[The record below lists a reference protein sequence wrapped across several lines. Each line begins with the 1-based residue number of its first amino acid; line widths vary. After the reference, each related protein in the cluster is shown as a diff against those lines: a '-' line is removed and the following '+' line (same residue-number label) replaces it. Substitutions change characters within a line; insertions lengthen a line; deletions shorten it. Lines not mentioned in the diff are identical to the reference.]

1 MAAEDEEPAACE
13 VEGEEAT
20 AESRG
25 YATVEDEAENLI
37 GLDEAAENDPL
48 QHYVVL
54 QNQVRRLQEDQGR
67 IERREAKARQA
78 RGDQGVV
85 AEMQVTAAREACH
98 GHTLEL
104 REVCRRLSDR
114 HERAVEAELQL
125 LEGARESDSSVLCV
139 QSGALLSM
147 FVPESWCLCFT
158 EFFFGDCLPFD
169 KSRPVRLPPQTLME
183 CLLRRE
189 ELEYA
194 LEEDE
199 EVYVA
204 VAGSRWDNPEVTAMF
219 ADTIRR
225 QKLLM
230 ATKMNFLSHA
240 SFRLDLQAIA
250 AAKPEDF
257 LQLQRYATLDRGMQV
272 RQRRWH
278 GAKSWWCGLILIM
291 GPNLGVVVG
300 FFFGH
305 FPNSVN
311 LFVSTRRQVSPF
323 VFNFVFRHPCMAGQ
337 CGHEGIEAF
346 ADKHSSR
353 TTDRRVQNEIT
364 TLWSCHGCHIWSF
377 EIFHDVQLCRH
388 LHAAHLGSF

>member
-25 YATVEDEAENLI
+25 CAAVEDEAENLI

-98 GHTLEL
+98 GHALEL

-125 LEGARESDSSVLCV
+125 LEGTRESDSRVLCV

-169 KSRPVRLPPQTLME
+169 KSRPMRLPPQTLMA

-194 LEEDE
+194 LEDDE

-204 VAGSRWDNPEVTAMF
+204 LASSRWDNPEVTAMF

-257 LQLQRYATLDRGMQV
+257 VQLQRYATLGQAYASTADKVTRGQ
-272 RQRRWH
+272 
-278 GAKSWWCGLILIM
+278 ILVLWFDIF
-291 GPNLGVVVG
+291 LFCRVTK
-300 FFFGH
+300 
-305 FPNSVN
+305 SVN
-311 LFVSTRRQVSPF
+311 LFVLTCHHQSQFAFSLFSHIRVWQDNSAMKALKHLLTSTAVVPLTEG
-323 VFNFVFRHPCMAGQ
+323 NKMKLRHF
-337 CGHEGIEAF
+337 GH
-346 ADKHSSR
+346 
-353 TTDRRVQNEIT
+353 
-364 TLWSCHGCHIWSF
+364 CPGCHIWTF
-377 EIFHDVQLCRH
+377 EIIHDV
-388 LHAAHLGSF
+388 

>member
-13 VEGEEAT
+13 VEGEEGS
-20 AESRG
+20 AERG
-25 YATVEDEAENLI
+25 KCTVEDEAENLI

-48 QHYVVL
+48 QQYVVM
-54 QNQVRRLQEDQGR
+54 QNQVRRLQEDQSR
-67 IERREAKARQA
+67 IERREAKARKTQ
-78 RGDQGVV
+78 GDQGVV

-98 GHTLEL
+98 GHALEL

-125 LEGARESDSSVLCV
+125 LEGTRESDSRVLCI

-147 FVPESWCLCFT
+147 FAPESWRLCFT

-194 LEEDE
+194 LEDDE

-219 ADTIRR
+219 ADTICR

-250 AAKPEDF
+250 CAKPEDF
-257 LQLQRYATLDRGMQV
+257 LQVQRYATL
-272 RQRRWH
+272 
-278 GAKSWWCGLILIM
+278 
-291 GPNLGVVVG
+291 
-300 FFFGH
+300 GH
-305 FPNSVN
+305 A
-311 LFVSTRRQVSPF
+311 ST
-323 VFNFVFRHPCMAGQ
+323 
-337 CGHEGIEAF
+337 
-346 ADKHSSR
+346 ADKVAR
-353 TTDRRVQNEIT
+353 GQIYVLWFDINYGANFPRR
-364 TLWSCHGCHIWSF
+364 F
-377 EIFHDVQLCRH
+377 
-388 LHAAHLGSF
+388 

>member
-1 MAAEDEEPAACE
+1 M
-13 VEGEEAT
+13 EGEEAT

-25 YATVEDEAENLI
+25 SATVEDEAENLI

-98 GHTLEL
+98 GHALEL

-125 LEGARESDSSVLCV
+125 LEGPRESDSRVLCV

-169 KSRPVRLPPQTLME
+169 KSRPVRLPPQTLMA

-194 LEEDE
+194 LEDDE
-199 EVYVA
+199 EVFA
-204 VAGSRWDNPEVTAMF
+204 AMATSRWDNPEVTAMF

-257 LQLQRYATLDRGMQV
+257 VQLQRYATLGQAYASSADKVTRGQ
-272 RQRRWH
+272 
-278 GAKSWWCGLILIM
+278 ILVLWFDM
-291 GPNLGVVVG
+291 CCLSR
-300 FFFGH
+300 H
-305 FPNSVN
+305 
-311 LFVSTRRQVSPF
+311 QVSMF
-323 VFNFVFRHPCMAGQ
+323 VLPYFQISVCFDMSPRQSICF
-337 CGHEGIEAF
+337 
-346 ADKHSSR
+346 
-353 TTDRRVQNEIT
+353 
-364 TLWSCHGCHIWSF
+364 
-377 EIFHDVQLCRH
+377 
-388 LHAAHLGSF
+388 

>member
-1 MAAEDEEPAACE
+1 MVLSAEDEEPAAWE
-13 VEGEEAT
+13 VEGEETTADSRGGAT
-20 AESRG
+20 A
-25 YATVEDEAENLI
+25 EDEAENLI

-48 QHYVVL
+48 QQHYVVL
-54 QNQVRRLQEDQGR
+54 QNQVRRLQEDQSR
-67 IERREAKARQA
+67 IERRETKARKAQ
-78 RGDQGVV
+78 GEQGVV

-98 GHTLEL
+98 GHALEL
-104 REVCRRLSDR
+104 REVCRRLADR

-125 LEGARESDSSVLCV
+125 LEGTRESDSRVLVV

-169 KSRPVRLPPQTLME
+169 KSRPTRLPPQTLMA

-194 LEEDE
+194 LEDDE

-230 ATKMNFLSHA
+230 ATKMNFLTHS
-240 SFRLDLQAIA
+240 SFKLDLQAIA

-257 LQLQRYATLDRGMQV
+257 LHLQRYSTL
-272 RQRRWH
+272 
-278 GAKSWWCGLILIM
+278 
-291 GPNLGVVVG
+291 
-300 FFFGH
+300 
-305 FPNSVN
+305 
-311 LFVSTRRQVSPF
+311 
-323 VFNFVFRHPCMAGQ
+323 GQ
-337 CGHEGIEAF
+337 AY
-346 ADKHSSR
+346 AS
-353 TTDRRVQNEIT
+353 TTDKATQWCI
-364 TLWSCHGCHIWSF
+364 LLFSF
-377 EIFHDVQLCRH
+377 HFFDTISTAQGGGVSFKNIGNMLSETYCDVVRCK
-388 LHAAHLGSF
+388 

>member
-1 MAAEDEEPAACE
+1 M
-13 VEGEEAT
+13 
-20 AESRG
+20 
-25 YATVEDEAENLI
+25 EDEAENLI

-85 AEMQVTAAREACH
+85 ADMQVTAAREACH
-98 GHTLEL
+98 GHALEL

-125 LEGARESDSSVLCV
+125 LEGTRESDSRVLCV

-169 KSRPVRLPPQTLME
+169 KSRPVRLPPQTLMT

-194 LEEDE
+194 LEDDE
-199 EVYVA
+199 EVFA
-204 VAGSRWDNPEVTAMF
+204 AMATSRWDNPEVTAMF

-257 LQLQRYATLDRGMQV
+257 LQLQRYATLGQAYASTADKVARGQILV
-272 RQRRWH
+272 LWFDINY
-278 GAKSWWCGLILIM
+278 GANSRCCRLI
-291 GPNLGVVVG
+291 
-300 FFFGH
+300 FFCH

-323 VFNFVFRHPCMAGQ
+323 VFKFVFRHPCMAGQ
-337 CGHEGIEAF
+337 CGHEGSEAF

-353 TTDRRVQNEIT
+353 TTDRREQNEIT

-377 EIFHDVQLCRH
+377 EIIHDVQLCRH
-388 LHAAHLGSF
+388 LHAAHLGPL